1 MPNKGLQNPH
11 GSGHGDGYCPKWEKE
26 WEGGR
31 WVFMRGWWCPFFS
44 TRGSEVRILMM
55 LLRQRAVA
63 QRLDRRWRWRPETS
77 CFLPCSMVDPASTLH
92 HDSAPTKRSNCQHQ
106 KLEEKKIHFYRLST
120 SKTPTCGYCE
130 GEYWLT
136 VGRIVWF
143 RANCPLKLPFSGSWV
158 EEEKSSIFSNGKKEL
173 ERGWSCFGLT
183 FPLEVLIPA
192 LQSASS
198 WVVEPSAVSKL
209 LLLDPEIPKLKSKLC
224 SDPPAEKKSKIS
236 EILTER
242 KSWSCTILRF
252 WPVVFSSFS

>member
-1 MPNKGLQNPH
+1 MGLHERVVVPILLHPRVWGENPDDAAAAK
-11 GSGHGDGYCPKWEKE
+11 SGGAAAGP
-26 WEGGR
+26 
-31 WVFMRGWWCPFFS
+31 
-44 TRGSEVRILMM
+44 
-55 LLRQRAVA
+55 AVA
-63 QRLDRRWRWRPETS
+63 VATGDQLLPPLLHGGPCFHPPPWLCSNKKIKLSTPKIRR
-77 CFLPCSMVDPASTLH
+77 
-92 HDSAPTKRSNCQHQ
+92 
-106 KLEEKKIHFYRLST
+106 KKIHFYRLST